1 MQHFVFA
8 YGTLLLPGVQETVI
22 GRQVMGKPD
31 RLAGHRKTS
40 VRDSDTSYPNIVTAD
55 GEYVDGFVLEVSQE
69 ELARMDMYEGG
80 LYTRLKVTLGSGAEA
95 WVYRA

>member
-8 YGTLLLPGVQETVI
+8 YGTLLLLGVQETVI
-22 GRQVMGKPD
+22 GRQIVGRPD
-31 RLAGHRKTS
+31 RLLGHRKSS
-40 VRDSDTSYPNIVTAD
+40 VRDGDTSFPNIVTAE
-55 GEYVDGFVLEVSQE
+55 GEHVDGFVLEVSQE

-80 LYTRLKVTLGSGAEA
+80 LYTRLKVTLESGAEA